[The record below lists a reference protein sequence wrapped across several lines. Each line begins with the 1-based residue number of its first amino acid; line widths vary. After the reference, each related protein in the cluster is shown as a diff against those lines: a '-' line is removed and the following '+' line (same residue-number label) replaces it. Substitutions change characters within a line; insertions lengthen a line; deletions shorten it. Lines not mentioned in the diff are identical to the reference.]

1 MARIE
6 GITIEI
12 DGNTKKL
19 SEALKGVNSQIYEL
33 NTDLKNLNQ
42 ALKLDPKNTE
52 LLAQKQDVLKRA
64 IGESTEK
71 LETLK
76 KAQQQMGEYNSLTD
90 KQKSSYNALSLEIA
104 KTEKA
109 IANMNNELKNSSK
122 IDLSGLKD
130 GLKKVGDVALD
141 VSKKLLQVSAAVGTA
156 LTGVVAAGV
165 KSYASLEQNLG
176 GIETLFKDDAD
187 LVIENAKNA
196 FKTAGVSANEYMQGV
211 ASFSASLLQSVAGDT
226 QYAADIADMAFR
238 DMSDNA
244 NKFGTDM
251 SSIQSAYQGFAKQ
264 NYTMLDNLKLGYGGT
279 KTEMERLLK
288 DAQRIKKEAD
298 GIDIKFDINKLSD
311 VYEAIHVIQEEMGV
325 AGTTAEEAEQTISGS
340 FTSMQAALD
349 NFLNGSGSPE
359 QLAES
364 VINVLTNI
372 AGAIETLAPNIL
384 TGVVSLIEQITPK
397 LVNII
402 MGLLP
407 QLISA
412 VSNLIKSLYTYVVG
426 DKEGLKNTISELVQQ
441 IITFLTE
448 NLPLIVEMAIEL
460 LMTFCETLID
470 NLPMIIDSAITI
482 LMSII
487 DTITDNLDEIV
498 MLAID
503 LVITLAMGIVDAI
516 PKLVEKLPD
525 IIIAIVDALTQ
536 PDMLEKLIK
545 AAIQLMIALA
555 KGLIEGI
562 PKLIAK
568 IPEIIS
574 HLVDGFEN
582 FLQDIL
588 DIGKWI
594 VEGIWDGINGAYD
607 WIKNKIKGWVGNVM
621 DFIKRLFGI
630 GSPSK
635 LMRDEVGVWLA
646 EGIGVGFTEDMKKV
660 EKEMGDAI
668 PKTFDLDVKTNVNE
682 IGNIA
687 SQINEATKAINTG
700 IETSL
705 NPTINPNITLET
717 NYQLMAR
724 AMKEAMKDM
733 EIELDDRELGKFVE
747 KTVAQEIYS

>member
-1 MARIE
+1 
-6 GITIEI
+6 
-12 DGNTKKL
+12 
-19 SEALKGVNSQIYEL
+19 
-33 NTDLKNLNQ
+33 
-42 ALKLDPKNTE
+42 
-52 LLAQKQDVLKRA
+52 
-64 IGESTEK
+64 
-71 LETLK
+71 
-76 KAQQQMGEYNSLTD
+76 
-90 KQKSSYNALSLEIA
+90 
-104 KTEKA
+104 
-109 IANMNNELKNSSK
+109 
-122 IDLSGLKD
+122 
-130 GLKKVGDVALD
+130 
-141 VSKKLLQVSAAVGTA
+141 
-156 LTGVVAAGV
+156 
-165 KSYASLEQNLG
+165 
-176 GIETLFKDDAD
+176 
-187 LVIENAKNA
+187 
-196 FKTAGVSANEYMQGV
+196 
-211 ASFSASLLQSVAGDT
+211 
-226 QYAADIADMAFR
+226 
-238 DMSDNA
+238 
-244 NKFGTDM
+244 
-251 SSIQSAYQGFAKQ
+251 
-264 NYTMLDNLKLGYGGT
+264 
-279 KTEMERLLK
+279 
-288 DAQRIKKEAD
+288 
-298 GIDIKFDINKLSD
+298 
-311 VYEAIHVIQEEMGV
+311 
-325 AGTTAEEAEQTISGS
+325 
-340 FTSMQAALD
+340 
-349 NFLNGSGSPE
+349 
-359 QLAES
+359 
-364 VINVLTNI
+364 
-372 AGAIETLAPNIL
+372 
-384 TGVVSLIEQITPK
+384 
-397 LVNII
+397 

-503 LVITLAMGIVDAI
+503 LIITLAMGIVDAI
-516 PKLVEKLPD
+516 PKLVEKIPD

-536 PDMLEKLIK
+536 PNMLEKLIK

-574 HLVDGFEN
+574 HLVKGFEN

-607 WIKNKIKGWVGNVM
+607 WIKNKIKGWVGNVL

-668 PKTFDLDVKTNVNE
+668 PKEFDMDIKTNLNQ
-682 IGNIA
+682 IGDV
-687 SQINEATKAINTG
+687 SKQLNEAMASINSG

-717 NYQLMAR
+717 NYVLLSK
-724 AMKEAMKDM
+724 AMKEALKDM
-733 EIELDDRELGKFVE
+733 EVELDDREVGRFVV
-747 KTVAQEIYS
+747 KTVEQEIYS

>member
-1 MARIE
+1 MANNIK
-6 GITIEI
+6 GITIEL
-12 DGNTKKL
+12 GMNATPLEK
-19 SEALKGVNSQIYEL
+19 ALKDVNNQVYSL

-42 ALKLDPKNTE
+42 ALKLDPTNTQ
-52 LLAQKQDVLKRA
+52 LLAQKQDVLTRSIAETTK
-64 IGESTEK
+64 K

-76 KAQQQMGEYNSLTD
+76 EAQRQMGDYNKLTD
-90 KQKSSYNALSLEIA
+90 EQKKNYNALSLEIA

-109 IANMNNELKNSSK
+109 ISNMNNELKNSSK

-141 VSKKLLQVSAAVGTA
+141 VSKKLLEVSAAVGTA
-156 LTGVVAAGV
+156 LAGVVAAGV

-187 LVIENAKNA
+187 KVIENAKNA

-211 ASFSASLLQSVAGDT
+211 ASFSASLLQSVGNDT
-226 QYAADIADMAFR
+226 SKAADIADMAFR

-251 SSIQSAYQGFAKQ
+251 GSIQNAYQGFAKQ
-264 NYTMLDNLKLGYGGT
+264 QYQLLDNLKLGYGGT
-279 KTEMERLLK
+279 KTEMQRLLK
-288 DAQRIKKEAD
+288 DAE
-298 GIDIKFDINKLSD
+298 KFSGVKYDINNLSD
-311 VYEAIHVIQEEMGV
+311 VYNAIHVIQEELGV
-325 AGTTAEEAEQTISGS
+325 AGTTAVEAEQTISGS

-349 NFLNGSGSPE
+349 NFLNGTGSPE

-503 LVITLAMGIVDAI
+503 LIITLTMGIVDAI
-516 PKLVEKLPD
+516 PKLVEKIPD

-536 PDMLEKLIK
+536 PNMLEKLIK

-607 WIKNKIKGWVGNVM
+607 WIKNKIKGWVGNVL

-668 PKTFDLDVKTNVNE
+668 PKEFDMDIKTNLNQ
-682 IGNIA
+682 IGDVSN
-687 SQINEATKAINTG
+687 QLNEAMASINSG

-717 NYQLMAR
+717 NYVLLSK
-724 AMKEAMKDM
+724 AMKEALKDM
-733 EIELDDRELGKFVE
+733 EVELDDREVGRFVV
-747 KTVAQEIYS
+747 KTVEQEIYS

>member
-156 LTGVVAAGV
+156 LTGVVAASV

-441 IITFLTE
+441 IITFLTD

>member
-42 ALKLDPKNTE
+42 ALKLDPSNTQ
-52 LLAQKQDVLKRA
+52 LLSQKYEVLQRA
-64 IGESTEK
+64 IEESKNK

-76 KAQQQMGEYNSLTD
+76 KAQQQMGDYKDLTD

-141 VSKKLLQVSAAVGTA
+141 VSKKLLEVSAAVGTA
-156 LTGVVAAGV
+156 LAGVVAAGV
-165 KSYASLEQNLG
+165 KSYASLEQNIG

-187 LVIENAKNA
+187 KVIENAKNA

-211 ASFSASLLQSVAGDT
+211 ASFSASLLQSVGNDT
-226 QYAADIADMAFR
+226 SKAADIADMAFR

-264 NYTMLDNLKLGYGGT
+264 QYQLLDNLKLGYGGT
-279 KTEMERLLK
+279 KTEMQRLLK
-288 DAQRIKKEAD
+288 DAE
-298 GIDIKFDINKLSD
+298 KFSGVKYDINNLSD
-311 VYEAIHVIQEEMGV
+311 VYNAIHVIQEELGV

-426 DKEGLKNTISELVQQ
+426 DKENLKETISTLVQQ

-503 LVITLAMGIVDAI
+503 LIITLAMGIVDAI
-516 PKLVEKLPD
+516 PKLVEKIPD

-574 HLVDGFEN
+574 HLVSGFEN

-705 NPTINPNITLET
+705 NPTINPNITLEA

>member
-1 MARIE
+1 MANNIKGIIIE
-6 GITIEI
+6 LGANATPLE
-12 DGNTKKL
+12 K
-19 SEALKGVNSQIYEL
+19 ALKDVNTQVYSL

-42 ALKLDPKNTE
+42 ALKLDPTNTQ
-52 LLAQKQDVLKRA
+52 LLAQKQDVLTRSIAETTK
-64 IGESTEK
+64 K

-76 KAQQQMGEYNSLTD
+76 EAQRQMGDYNKLTD
-90 KQKSSYNALSLEIA
+90 EQKKNYNALSLEIA
-104 KTEKA
+104 KTEKS
-109 IANMNNELKNSSK
+109 IKDMNSQLKESSK

-156 LTGVVAAGV
+156 LAGVVAAGV
-165 KSYASLEQNLG
+165 KSYASLEQNIG

-187 LVIENAKNA
+187 KVIENAKNA

-211 ASFSASLLQSVAGDT
+211 ASFSASLLQSVGNDT
-226 QYAADIADMAFR
+226 SKAADIADMAFR

-264 NYTMLDNLKLGYGGT
+264 QYQLLDNLKLGYGGT
-279 KTEMERLLK
+279 KTEMQRLLK
-288 DAQRIKKEAD
+288 DAE
-298 GIDIKFDINKLSD
+298 KFSGVKYDINNLSD
-311 VYEAIHVIQEEMGV
+311 VYNAIHVIQEELGV

-372 AGAIETLAPNIL
+372 AGAIEKLAPNIL
-384 TGVVSLIEQITPK
+384 TGVITLIEQITPK

-441 IITFLTE
+441 VITFLTE

-460 LMTFCETLID
+460 LMTFCEALID

-668 PKTFDLDVKTNVNE
+668 PKEFDLDVKTNVNE

>member
-42 ALKLDPKNTE
+42 ALKLDPSNTQ
-52 LLAQKQDVLKRA
+52 LLSQKYEVLQRA
-64 IGESTEK
+64 IEESKNK

-76 KAQQQMGEYNSLTD
+76 KAQQQMGDYNSLTD
-90 KQKSSYNALSLEIA
+90 KQKSSYNALSLEIV

-156 LTGVVAAGV
+156 LAGVVAAGV
-165 KSYASLEQNLG
+165 KSYASLEQNIG

-187 LVIENAKNA
+187 KVIENAKNA

-211 ASFSASLLQSVAGDT
+211 ASFSASLLQSVGNDT
-226 QYAADIADMAFR
+226 SKAADIADMAFR

-264 NYTMLDNLKLGYGGT
+264 QYQLLDNLKLGYGGT
-279 KTEMERLLK
+279 KTEMQRLLK
-288 DAQRIKKEAD
+288 DAE
-298 GIDIKFDINKLSD
+298 KFSGVKYDINNLSD
-311 VYEAIHVIQEEMGV
+311 VYNAIHVIQEELGV

-372 AGAIETLAPNIL
+372 AGAIEKLAPNIL
-384 TGVVSLIEQITPK
+384 TGVITLIEQITPK

-426 DKEGLKNTISELVQQ
+426 DKENLKETISTLVQQ

-460 LMTFCETLID
+460 LMTFTQALID

-574 HLVDGFEN
+574 HLVEGFEN

-668 PKTFDLDVKTNVNE
+668 PKEFDLDVKTNVNE

-724 AMKEAMKDM
+724 AMKEAIKDM

>member
-42 ALKLDPKNTE
+42 ALKLDPSNTQ
-52 LLAQKQDVLKRA
+52 LLSQKYEVLQRA
-64 IGESTEK
+64 IEESKNK

-109 IANMNNELKNSSK
+109 IANMNSELKNSSK
-122 IDLSGLKD
+122 IDLTKLKD
-130 GLKKVGDVALD
+130 GLTKVGEVALD

-156 LTGVVAAGV
+156 LAGVVAAGV
-165 KSYASLEQNLG
+165 KSYASLEQNIG

-187 LVIENAKNA
+187 KVIENAKNA

-211 ASFSASLLQSVAGDT
+211 ASFSASLLQSVGNDT
-226 QYAADIADMAFR
+226 SKAADIADMAFR

-264 NYTMLDNLKLGYGGT
+264 QYQLLDNLKLGYGGT
-279 KTEMERLLK
+279 KTEMQRLLK
-288 DAQRIKKEAD
+288 DAE
-298 GIDIKFDINKLSD
+298 KFSGVKYDINNLSD
-311 VYEAIHVIQEEMGV
+311 VYNAIHVIQEELGV

-372 AGAIETLAPNIL
+372 AGAIEKLAPNIL
-384 TGVVSLIEQITPK
+384 TGVITLIEQITPK

-441 IITFLTE
+441 VITFLTE
-448 NLPLIVEMAIEL
+448 NLPLIVEMAIEV

-470 NLPMIIDSAITI
+470 NLPMIIDSAISI

-574 HLVDGFEN
+574 HLVEGFEN

-668 PKTFDLDVKTNVNE
+668 PKEFDFDVKTNVND
-682 IGNIA
+682 IGNVA
-687 SQINEATKAINTG
+687 SQISEATKAINTG